1 MNRQF
6 MNNMNYGYSNM
17 QQPQYPIKPAID
29 GNNNIIWVDGEVGA
43 KAYPVFNINSGVI
56 LMDNSEDN
64 IVYLKITDGQGRAT
78 TTRYKLVED
87 ELQTVQTN
95 LSDYVRKDELQ
106 NLLLSIMTPSKE
118 GNEDEQAISTVQPII
133 KKTITTAK

>member
-6 MNNMNYGYSNM
+6 MNNINYGYPNM
-17 QQPQYPIKPAID
+17 QQPQYPIKPTID

-43 KAYPVFNINSGVI
+43 KAYPVFSINSGVI

-87 ELQTVQTN
+87 EPQTVQTN

-118 GNEDEQAISTVQPII
+118 GNEDEQAVSTVQPVI
-133 KKTITTAK
+133 KKTITTVK

>member
-1 MNRQF
+1 
-6 MNNMNYGYSNM
+6 
-17 QQPQYPIKPAID
+17 
-29 GNNNIIWVDGEVGA
+29 
-43 KAYPVFNINSGVI
+43 
-56 LMDNSEDN
+56 MDNSEDN

-87 ELQTVQTN
+87 EPQTIQTN

-106 NLLLSIMTPSKE
+106 NLLLSIMTPPLKE
-118 GNEDEQAISTVQPII
+118 GNEDEQTVSTVQPII